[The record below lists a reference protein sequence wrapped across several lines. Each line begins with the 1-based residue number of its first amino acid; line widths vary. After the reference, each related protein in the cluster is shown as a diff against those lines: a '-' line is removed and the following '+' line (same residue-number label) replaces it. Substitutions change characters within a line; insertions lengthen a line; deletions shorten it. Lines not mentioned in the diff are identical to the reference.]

1 MLVKRVANL
10 LACGG
15 CDKNNQLRC
24 VQPILKMQLS
34 KKQDLFL
41 TSILAGKNVFLTGKA
56 GTGKSF
62 VVKKAMSDL
71 KKVGKNV
78 VALAPIGIAANNIG
92 GQTVHSMF
100 SLDPFGVLSF
110 ETCRYF
116 KSEKRRIMD
125 KIDVIVIDEV
135 SMLRPDHLDAI
146 NWTLVKNSCRSLKSI
161 QIVFV
166 GDLKQTESPIDD
178 NMRSMLLATYRG
190 VEFFNAKIYQK
201 IDVETIELDE
211 VLRQND
217 EDFISALN
225 IVRDGGKSEYFRQF
239 VGTQPKG
246 VILAPHNATVAEYN
260 IRGLKGIESEEIV
273 FEASV
278 TGNVKAN
285 DFNLESKIIVKDGA
299 SIMYLVNSKNNN
311 LFNGTIG
318 IFRVVDDKYFI
329 DVKGVK
335 YALEPVE
342 LTKKE
347 YVLNEEE
354 DKLELQDIGSITQYP
369 IRLAYALSIHKS
381 IGLTF
386 DEVTIDLRLP
396 CFTKGQMYV
405 ALSRVKTPA
414 GLVIITR

>member
-1 MLVKRVANL
+1 MNL
-10 LACGG
+10 S
-15 CDKNNQLRC
+15 
-24 VQPILKMQLS
+24 S
-34 KKQDLFL
+34 KQSTFL
-41 TSILAGKNVFLTGKA
+41 EAAKAGKNIFLTGKA

-62 VVKKAMSDL
+62 VVKKAIEDL
-71 KKVGKNV
+71 KKAGKNV

-92 GQTVHSMF
+92 GQTIHSMF
-100 SLDPFGVLSF
+100 SLDPFGVLTY

-116 KSEKRRIMD
+116 KSEKRRLMD
-125 KIDVIVIDEV
+125 KIDIIFIDEV
-135 SMLRPDHLDAI
+135 SMLRPDLLDGI
-146 NWTLVKNSCRSLKSI
+146 NWTLIKNGCKSLKSI
-161 QIVFV
+161 QIIFI

-178 NMRSMLLATYRG
+178 NMRSMMLATYRG
-190 VEFFNAKIYQK
+190 IEFYNAKIYSK
-201 IDVETIELDE
+201 LDVETIELDE

-217 EDFISALN
+217 EDFINALN

-239 VGTQPKG
+239 VGTEAKG

-260 IRGLKGIESEEIV
+260 MRGLKGIESEELV
-273 FEASV
+273 FEATV
-278 TGNVKAN
+278 TGNVKAT
-285 DFNLESKIIVKDGA
+285 DFNLESKILMKDGA

-318 IFRVVDDKYFI
+318 TFRIQDDKYFI

-335 YALEPVE
+335 YALEQVE

-354 DKLELQDIGSITQYP
+354 DKLELRDIGSITQYP

-386 DEVTIDLRLP
+386 DQITIDLRLK
-396 CFTKGQMYV
+396 CFAKGQLYV
-405 ALSRVKTPA
+405 ALSRVKAPS
-414 GLVIITR
+414 GLTIITR